1 MILTNDIN
9 KFIEL
14 IVMKFYIETYGCQM
28 NIYDSEIICSIL
40 FKSGFI
46 KTYNLKK
53 ADIILLNTCS
63 VREKPETKI
72 FNRLMKIRCL
82 KKKNKQI
89 KIGIVGCL
97 ATYYKK
103 KILEKLNFIDLIVGP
118 DSYKKIPKMIN
129 KLKQETNK
137 NKKEIDIRLA
147 NKERYTNIIPI
158 GVRNG
163 ISAFIS
169 IMRGCDNM
177 CTFCIVPYSRGR
189 EKSRNPNSI
198 LKECKLLYKKGYKEI
213 ILLGQNVDA
222 YFCKK
227 IKFFQL
233 LELIAITVPLMRI
246 RFLTSYPS
254 NISTNL
260 LEVVKKHSNI
270 CKHFHIPLQS
280 GSTRMLSLMRRKYTV
295 EEFLLIIKMIKKI
308 IPDCSISS
316 DIMTGFCTETQEDH
330 RETIRIMNII
340 KFNFSYMFKYSSRQG
355 TYAYRKLK
363 DDVPNILKLRRLN
376 EIIMLQKSH
385 SFYRL
390 KENIGKIQKVL
401 IEGISKKD
409 DNYYYGRN
417 SKNDLIVFPKNK
429 SKIGYYKR
437 VKIITST
444 FTTLIGEII

>member
-1 MILTNDIN
+1 
-9 KFIEL
+9 
-14 IVMKFYIETYGCQM
+14 MKFYIENYGCQM

-40 FKSGFI
+40 LKSGFI
-46 KTYNLKK
+46 KTYNLKN

-63 VREKPETKI
+63 IREKPEKKI
-72 FNRLMKIRCL
+72 FNRFLKIRCL
-82 KKKNKQI
+82 KKTNNKI

-97 ATYYKK
+97 ATHYKN
-103 KILEKLNFIDLIVGP
+103 KILEKLKFIDLIVGP
-118 DSYKKIPKMIN
+118 DYYKKIPKLIN
-129 KLKQETNK
+129 KLKQEKT
-137 NKKEIDIRLA
+137 KKEIEVRLA
-147 NKERYTNIIPI
+147 KKEIYTKIIPI
-158 GVRNG
+158 GVING

-177 CTFCIVPYSRGR
+177 CTFCIVPYTRGI
-189 EKSRNPNSI
+189 EKSRNTNSI

-213 ILLGQNVDA
+213 ILLGQNVEA

-227 IKFFQL
+227 IKFLKL
-233 LELIAITVPLMRI
+233 LELIAITVPLVRI

-254 NISTNL
+254 NISKNL
-260 LEVVKKHSNI
+260 LEVVNKHSNI

-280 GSTRMLSLMRRKYTV
+280 GSTRILSLMRRKYTV
-295 EEFLLIIKMIKKI
+295 EEFLLIIKMIKNI

-363 DDVPNILKLRRLN
+363 DDVPNILKIRRLN

-390 KENIGKIQKVL
+390 KENIGKIQKIF
-401 IEGISKKD
+401 IEGISKKYE
-409 DNYYYGRN
+409 NYYYGRN
-417 SKNDLIVFPKNK
+417 YNNDIIVFTKK
-429 SKIGYYKR
+429 KIKCGYIGSYNR
-437 VKIITST
+437 VKIITYT

>member
-1 MILTNDIN
+1 
-9 KFIEL
+9 
-14 IVMKFYIETYGCQM
+14 MKFYIETYGCQM

-46 KTYNLKK
+46 KTSNLKK

-63 VREKPETKI
+63 IREKPEKKI
-72 FNRLMKIRCL
+72 FNRF
-82 KKKNKQI
+82 I
-89 KIGIVGCL
+89 KIKCFKKQNKKLKLGIVGCL
-97 ATYYKK
+97 ATHYKK
-103 KILEKLNFIDLIVGP
+103 KLFEKLKFLDLIVGP
-118 DSYKKIPKMIN
+118 DSYKKLPEMIN
-129 KLKQETNK
+129 KLKN
-137 NKKEIDIRLA
+137 NNKEIDVRLA
-147 NKERYTNIIPI
+147 NKERYTKIIPN

-177 CTFCIVPYSRGR
+177 CTFCIVPFSRGR

-222 YFCKK
+222 YFWKK
-227 IKFFQL
+227 MKFFQL
-233 LELIAITVPLMRI
+233 LELIAKTVPLMRI

-254 NISTNL
+254 NITKNL
-260 LEVVKKHSNI
+260 LKVVKKYSNI
-270 CKHFHIPLQS
+270 CKHFHLPLQS
-280 GSTRMLSLMRRKYTV
+280 GSTRILSLMRRKYTV
-295 EEFLLIIKMIKKI
+295 EEFLLIIKRIKKI

-340 KFNFSYMFKYSSRQG
+340 KFNFSFMFKYSSRQG

-363 DDVPNILKLRRLN
+363 DNVPNSLKRSRLN
-376 EIIMLQKSH
+376 EIIRLQKSH

-390 KENIGKIQKVL
+390 KQNIGKIQEVL
-401 IEGISKKD
+401 IEGISKQDEK
-409 DNYYYGRN
+409 YYYGRN
-417 SKNDLIVFPKNK
+417 YKNDIIVFTKNN
-429 SKIGYYKR
+429 SNIGYYKKVR
-437 VKIITST
+437 IINST
-444 FTTLIGEII
+444 FTTLIGEIIQ

>member
-1 MILTNDIN
+1 
-9 KFIEL
+9 
-14 IVMKFYIETYGCQM
+14 MKFYIETYGCQM

-46 KTYNLKK
+46 KTSNLKK

-63 VREKPETKI
+63 VREKPEKKI
-72 FNRLMKIRCL
+72 FNRFLKIN
-82 KKKNKQI
+82 KIKIFKNK
-89 KIGIVGCL
+89 KLKLGIVGCL
-97 ATYYKK
+97 ATHYKNN
-103 KILEKLNFIDLIVGP
+103 LFDKLKFLDLIVGP
-118 DSYKKIPKMIN
+118 DSYNKIPEMIKN
-129 KLKQETNK
+129 LKTK
-137 NKKEIDIRLA
+137 KKEIDVRLA
-147 NKERYTNIIPI
+147 NQERYTKIIPI
-158 GVRNG
+158 PNG
-163 ISAFIS
+163 GRSAFIS

-177 CTFCIVPYSRGR
+177 CTFCIVPYTRGR

-222 YFCKK
+222 YFWKNM
-227 IKFFQL
+227 KFFQL
-233 LELIAITVPLMRI
+233 LELIAKTVPLMRV

-254 NISTNL
+254 NITKNL
-260 LEVVKKHSNI
+260 LKVVKKYSNI
-270 CKHFHIPLQS
+270 CKHFHLPLQS
-280 GSTRMLSLMRRKYTV
+280 GSTRILSLMRRKYTV

-340 KFNFSYMFKYSSRQG
+340 KFNFSFLFKYSSRQG

-363 DDVPNILKLRRLN
+363 DNVPNSLKISRLN
-376 EIIMLQKSH
+376 EIIRLQKSH

-390 KENIGKIQKVL
+390 KQNIGKIQEVL

-409 DNYYYGRN
+409 ENYYYGRN
-417 SKNDLIVFPKNK
+417 SKNDIIVFTKNK
-429 SKIGYYKR
+429 SKIGSYKK
-437 VKIITST
+437 VKILNST
-444 FTTLIGEII
+444 FTTLIGEIIP

>member
-1 MILTNDIN
+1 
-9 KFIEL
+9 
-14 IVMKFYIETYGCQM
+14 MKFYIETYGCQM

-40 FKSGFI
+40 LKSGFI
-46 KTYNLKK
+46 KTSTLKK
-53 ADIILLNTCS
+53 ADIILLNTCAI
-63 VREKPETKI
+63 REKPEKKI

-82 KKKNKQI
+82 KQTNNQI
-89 KIGIVGCL
+89 KIGLVGCL
-97 ATYYKK
+97 ATHYNKQT
-103 KILEKLNFIDLIVGP
+103 LEKLNFIDLIVGP
-118 DSYKKIPKMIN
+118 DSYKKIPKMIKN
-129 KLKQETNK
+129 LKKEQT
-137 NKKEIDIRLA
+137 KKEIDVSLA
-147 NKERYTNIIPI
+147 NQEKYTKIIPI
-158 GVRNG
+158 GVRTS
-163 ISAFIS
+163 ISAFLS

-177 CTFCIVPYSRGR
+177 CTFCIVPFSRGR

-198 LKECKLLYKKGYKEI
+198 LKECKILYKKGYKEI
-213 ILLGQNVDA
+213 ILLGQNVDS
-222 YFCKK
+222 YFFKQ
-227 IKFFQL
+227 IKFLNL

-254 NISTNL
+254 NISKNL

-280 GSTRMLSLMRRKYTV
+280 GSTRILSLMRRKYTV
-295 EEFLLIIKMIKKI
+295 EEFLLIIKMIKQI

-316 DIMTGFCTETQEDH
+316 DLMTGFCTETQEDH

-376 EIIMLQKSH
+376 EILMLQKSH

-390 KENIGKIQKVL
+390 KENIGKIQNVL

-417 SKNDLIVFPKNK
+417 YKNDIIVFPKTK
-429 SKIGYYKR
+429 SKIGSYNR
-437 VKIITST
+437 VKILNST
-444 FTTLIGEII
+444 FTTLIGERILSEI

>member
-1 MILTNDIN
+1 
-9 KFIEL
+9 
-14 IVMKFYIETYGCQM
+14 MKFYIETYGCQM

-40 FKSGFI
+40 LKSGFI
-46 KTYNLKK
+46 KTSNLKK
-53 ADIILLNTCS
+53 ADIILVNTCAI
-63 VREKPETKI
+63 RKKPETKI
-72 FNRLMKIRCL
+72 FNRFLQIRCL
-82 KKKNKQI
+82 KRKLKKQI

-97 ATYYKK
+97 ATHYKN
-103 KILEKLNFIDLIVGP
+103 KILDKLNFLDLIVGP

-129 KLKQETNK
+129 KLKKEK
-137 NKKEIDIRLA
+137 NKKEIDVRLA
-147 NKERYTNIIPI
+147 NKERYTKIIPI
-158 GVRNG
+158 GVRTG

-177 CTFCIVPYSRGR
+177 CSFCIVPFTKGR

-222 YFCKK
+222 YFFKQ

-233 LELIAITVPLMRI
+233 LELIARTVPLMRI

-280 GSTRMLSLMRRKYTV
+280 GSTRILSLMKRKYTV
-295 EEFLLIIKMIKKI
+295 EEFLLIIKRIKKI

-316 DIMTGFCTETQEDH
+316 DLMTGFCTETQEDH

-340 KFNFSYMFKYSSRQG
+340 KFNFSYMFKYSSRPG
-355 TYAYRKLK
+355 TNAYRNLK
-363 DDVPNILKLRRLN
+363 DDVPNILKIRRLN
-376 EIIMLQKSH
+376 EIIRLQKSH

-417 SKNDLIVFPKNK
+417 SKNDIIVFPKNK
-429 SKIGYYKR
+429 SHIGSYNK
-437 VKIITST
+437 VQIINST

>member
-1 MILTNDIN
+1 MT
-9 KFIEL
+9 KS
-14 IVMKFYIETYGCQM
+14 FYIETYGCQM

-40 FKSGFI
+40 LKSGFI
-46 KTYNLKK
+46 QTSNLKK
-53 ADIILLNTCS
+53 ADLILLNTCS
-63 VREKPETKI
+63 IREKPEQKI
-72 FNRLMKIRCL
+72 FNRFLEIRCL
-82 KKKNKQI
+82 KKHNKKL

-97 ATYYKK
+97 ATHYKK
-103 KILEKLNFIDLIVGP
+103 KLFEKLNFIDLIVGP
-118 DSYKKIPKMIN
+118 DSYKKIPEMIK
-129 KLKQETNK
+129 KLTNK
-137 NKKEIDIRLA
+137 KKEIDVRLA
-147 NKERYTNIIPI
+147 NQERYTKIIPN

-177 CTFCIVPYSRGR
+177 CTFCIVPYTRGR

-222 YFCKK
+222 YFWKT
-227 IKFFQL
+227 IQFFNI
-233 LELIAITVPLMRI
+233 LELIATTVPFMRI

-254 NISTNL
+254 KISNNIL
-260 LEVVKKHSNI
+260 QVVKKYSNI

-280 GSTRMLSLMRRKYTV
+280 GSTRILSLMRRKYTV
-295 EEFLLIIKMIKKI
+295 EEFLLIIKMIKKN

-330 RETIRIMNII
+330 IETIRIMNLI
-340 KFNFSYMFKYSSRQG
+340 KFNYSYMFKYSSRQG

-363 DDVPNILKLRRLN
+363 DNVPNSLKISRLN
-376 EIIMLQKSH
+376 EIIRLQRSH

-390 KENIGKIQKVL
+390 KQNIGKIQEVL

-409 DNYYYGRN
+409 ENYYYGRN
-417 SKNDLIVFPKNK
+417 YKNDIIVFQKDK
-429 SKIGYYKR
+429 SKIGSYKK
-437 VKIITST
+437 VKIINST
-444 FTTLIGEII
+444 FTTLIGEIIQ